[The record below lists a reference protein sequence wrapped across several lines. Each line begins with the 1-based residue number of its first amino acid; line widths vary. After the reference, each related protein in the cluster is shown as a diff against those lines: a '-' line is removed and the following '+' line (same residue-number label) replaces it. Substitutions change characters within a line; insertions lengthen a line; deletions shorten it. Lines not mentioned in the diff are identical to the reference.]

1 MPQRPSRRS
10 RSSTNR
16 PVQTTSH
23 SKPSTSARC
32 VIVIFACD
40 TALSPSMS
48 TEMPP
53 RKWRMRTPRSKPS
66 RLTRMKSS
74 QLPWNQVAII
84 LPSSCQPVRKRS
96 QSPASRQTTQFSTRL
111 RIRASSADV
120 DILEQLGGVSALPQE
135 VGGVE
140 FVGIRLQVRCGSLVD
155 DPASLEHVGA
165 LRKPERHVHELLDQ
179 QH

>member
-1 MPQRPSRRS
+1 ATPRTPAT
-10 RSSTNR
+10 STD
-16 PVQTTSH
+16 V
-23 SKPSTSARC
+23 
-32 VIVIFACD
+32 
-40 TALSPSMS
+40 
-48 TEMPP
+48 PP

-84 LPSSCQPVRKRS
+84 LPSSCQTVRNRS

-140 FVGIRLQVRCGSLVD
+140 LVGV
-155 DPASLEHVGA
+155 
-165 LRKPERHVHELLDQ
+165 
-179 QH
+179 